1 MRRIELA
8 GLAIFVAW
16 MLLAT
21 PAAFAQEPPAEADF
35 ERVVLDDNTAN
46 PMELDVAPDGRVLYI
61 ERAGQLRVVKPD
73 GSVLTAGTVPVYTGF
88 ENGLLG
94 LTLDPGF
101 DANHH
106 VWLFYS
112 DPAQPEQHVSRFTLD
127 GDSLDLASEK
137 VVLRIPHQRS
147 ASNHSAGSLYFGR
160 TGDLFISTG
169 DDTFCC
175 ASGFAPIDEGLGRSD
190 YDAQKS
196 SSNTND
202 LRGKLL
208 RITPRADGSGYE
220 IPAGNLF
227 APGTEK
233 TRPEIYAMGFRN
245 PFRFTVDQETG
256 WVLLGDYGPDA
267 TAPDPNRGPA
277 GHVEQNLIK
286 GAGNH
291 GWPYCI
297 ADNKPFRDYDFS
309 TGVSGPP
316 FDCAAPRND
325 SPNNTGLVD
334 LPPIVPA
341 NIWYSYGDPP
351 EPEFDGLPGGGAPMG
366 GPRYHFDASNP
377 NPRKFPEYYDDKW
390 FIYEWNSNYIKSL
403 DFDDGGVPRNIES
416 FMPSTAIK
424 RPMDMDFGPDGAMY
438 LIEWGT
444 GFGGNN
450 DDSGVYRI
458 EYAKDL
464 RPPRITAADAQPREG
479 LAPLEVTF
487 GVEASDPDGGPLTY
501 LWEFGDG
508 ATSAEPDPTHT
519 YTANGY
525 YTAKLTVADEQGD
538 TAVRNFPISVGNTAP
553 DVTIELPPEGAI
565 AAFGEEIPY
574 RLRIEDAE
582 DAEIDCTRAVV
593 QVFLGHDEH
602 AHPMTEYTPDADCE
616 GTVRTEADAAH
627 GDTANIFPILE
638 ARYTDTGAE
647 GLEPLTGRDLNRLQ
661 PRRKQAEFFTATGR
675 LQTSAYT
682 GGDPGGTVSPTPDP
696 GGGGSTVGFLDDAE
710 WLSYDPVNLAGVESV
725 TFRWAQQFDGT
736 WIELRRDAPD
746 GPLVGR
752 TAALPRTP
760 GGYGD
765 YREDTLPIAAPEGTH
780 ELFVVFRDPAAQHD
794 LGNLNW
800 IQFNEPPE
808 GNERPQ
814 VTLELPEDG
823 AFADPGDGVRY
834 RVSAT
839 DAEDGSVDCDEI
851 TIGAFSGPA
860 RNVQQADASCEGL
873 LQIPGEPGNVL
884 AHVEATHADSAGLVG
899 RDAAVL
905 HPKRKQAE
913 FWERTGRT
921 ADSTAPNAPGVQNTG
936 GGDPQG
942 GGAAVG
948 FVDEGDWVSYG
959 PMSLTGIDAVVY
971 RAGSPE
977 GGVRI
982 QVRRGAP
989 DGALV
994 SEVEVPATGGY
1005 SNYADV
1011 RVPLENAGGSDE
1023 LFFVFRGAEGSHD
1036 LLNLNWIDFEGRGA
1050 SDNSAPRLT
1059 ASAEPTEGLAPLE
1072 VDFTASATDPEGDA
1086 ITYRWDFGVPGA
1098 PPADTPEASYTYT
1111 EPGDYTATVTV
1122 TDARGATRSQ
1132 SFQIEV
1138 SGDCADPNP
1147 PDEGY
1152 ISLFD
1157 GTAASL
1163 EDWNQIGAGGFDL
1176 ANCMITTDNGYGI
1189 LWYTGRQFADF
1200 ELKFDMRTNVLDANS
1215 SIMLRNPDPGGDIN
1229 LGHHVQVLD
1238 SASNPEPNKTGAIYG
1253 FRQADTLTPKPG
1265 EWREMRIRV
1274 VGRTYTVIID
1284 GETVNEYVDDGR
1296 TSDAVRGVA
1305 RDGLRPLMG
1314 HIGLENHDPITL
1326 IDFRDIQVKDLG
1338 GPVPGCELSDEF
1350 EGTALDA
1357 ARWDS
1362 IVRPDTSGYRMQ
1374 DGRLEIDTRPGTLTA
1389 TVNSFPPNLI
1399 LQDPP
1404 EGDWTLETV
1413 VEAPVD
1419 EAFQQGGLIA
1429 YTSDDH
1435 YMKLDVVADNAPG
1448 ASRERRVELFAEQRA
1463 QIESESL
1470 SVPADA
1476 GDTWHLRL
1484 TKTGDTYRGEASQ
1497 DGDTWSP
1504 VGELEAP
1511 QLPAAKVGVFAVG
1524 ESAQGVRTL
1533 AFDDFRATPD
1543 PSCDGGEPGA
1553 PTVQGFADPASGEA
1567 PLRVRFSAAGLD
1579 PDGGRLTYRW
1589 DFGDGGAALGA
1600 RARHTYREPGT
1611 YTATVTVTDDEGDT
1625 ATDAVEVSVTEPGN
1639 GAPTVEA
1646 AADPATG
1653 EAPLRVRFSS
1663 AGRDPDGDRLMYT
1676 WDFGDGGRAGG
1687 RKAKHTYTEPGT
1699 YTATV
1704 TVTDRHGATGS
1715 AEVDVT
1721 VEG

>member
-1 MRRIELA
+1 MRRFVSG
-8 GLAIFVAW
+8 GLAIVLTST
-16 MLLAT
+16 LLAV
-21 PAAFAQEPPAEADF
+21 PAAAQEPPAEGDF

-46 PMELDVAPDGRVLYI
+46 PMELDVAADGRVLYI
-61 ERAGQLRVVKPD
+61 ERAGQLRIVKPD

-101 DANHH
+101 ATNHH

-112 DPAQPEQHVSRFTLD
+112 APSQPEQHVSRFTLD
-127 GDSLDLASEK
+127 GDTLDLASEQ

-147 ASNHSAGSLYFGR
+147 ASNHSAGSLYFGP

-227 APGTEK
+227 APGTER

-286 GAGNH
+286 GAGNY

-297 ADNKPFRDYDFS
+297 ANNKPYRDYDFS

-377 NPRKFPEYYDDKW
+377 NPRKFPAYFDDKW
-390 FIYEWNSNYIKSL
+390 FIYEWNSNYIKAL
-403 DFDDGGVPRNIES
+403 DFDTGGVPRNIES

-479 LAPLEVTF
+479 LAPLPVEF
-487 GVEASDPDGGPLTY
+487 SVEATDPDGGPLTY

-508 ATSAEPDPTHT
+508 ATSTEPDPTHT
-519 YTANGY
+519 YTTNGY
-525 YTAKLTVADEQGD
+525 YTAKVTVTDAQGD

-553 DVTIELPPEGAI
+553 EVTIELPPEGAI

-582 DAEIDCTRAVV
+582 DAQIDCTRAVV
-593 QVFLGHDEH
+593 QVLLGHDEH

-627 GDTANIFPILE
+627 GDTADIFPVIE
-638 ARYTDTGAE
+638 ARYTDTGGQ
-647 GLEPLTGRDLNRLQ
+647 GLEPLTGRDLSRLQ
-661 PRRKQAEFFTATGR
+661 PRRKQAEFFTDTGR
-675 LQTSAYT
+675 LQTSSYGA
-682 GGDPGGTVSPTPDP
+682 GDPGVTISPTPDP
-696 GGGGSTVGFLDDAE
+696 DGGGTAVGFIDDAE
-710 WLSYDPVNLAGVESV
+710 WISFDPVNLAGIESV
-725 TFRWAQQFDGT
+725 TLRWAQEYDGS
-736 WIELRRDAPD
+736 WIEMRLGAPD
-746 GPLVGR
+746 GPLVAR
-752 TAALPRTP
+752 TAAMPRTP
-760 GGYGD
+760 GGWGD
-765 YREDTLPIAAPEGTH
+765 FRNITLPIADPGGTH
-780 ELFVVFRDPAAQHD
+780 ELFFVFRNPEAQHD
-794 LGNLNW
+794 LANLNW
-800 IQFNEPPE
+800 VQFNAPPA
-808 GNERPQ
+808 GNTRPA

-823 AFADPGDGVRY
+823 AFADGGDGVRY
-834 RVSAT
+834 RVAAT
-839 DAEDGSVDCDEI
+839 DAEDGAVDCADI
-851 TIGAFSGPA
+851 TLAVSSGPA
-860 RNVQQADASCEGL
+860 RGTQQADASCEGL
-873 LQIPGEPGNVL
+873 IQLPGEPGNVRT
-884 AHVEATHADSAGLVG
+884 HVEATYTDAGGLTGHDV
-899 RDAAVL
+899 AVL
-905 HPKRKQAE
+905 HPKRVQAE

-936 GGDPQG
+936 SGDPAG
-942 GGAAVG
+942 GGNAIG
-948 FVDEGDWVSYG
+948 YIDDGDWVSYG
-959 PMSLTGIDAVVY
+959 PMSLTRIDAISY
-971 RAGSPE
+971 RAGSPSGMTIE
-977 GGVRI
+977 
-982 QVRRGAP
+982 VRRGSPTGDVVAE
-989 DGALV
+989 A
-994 SEVEVPATGGY
+994 EVPATGGY
-1005 SNYADV
+1005 GNYV
-1011 RVPLENAGGSDE
+1011 GVTVPVEGTGSHE
-1023 LFFVFRGAEGSHD
+1023 LFFVFRGPEGSHD
-1036 LLNLNWIDFEGRGA
+1036 LANVNWIDFEGRGA

-1086 ITYRWDFGVPGA
+1086 IAYRWDFGVPGA
-1098 PPADTPEASYTYT
+1098 PPADTPEAAYTYT

-1122 TDARGATRSQ
+1122 TDARGASRSQ
-1132 SFQIEV
+1132 TFQIEV
-1138 SGDCADPNP
+1138 SGDCADPKP

-1152 ISLFD
+1152 ISVFD

-1163 EDWNQIGAGGFDL
+1163 DGWQHIGAGGFDL
-1176 ANCMITTDNGYGI
+1176 ANCMITTDDGYGI
-1189 LWYTGRQFADF
+1189 LWFTEQQFADF

-1253 FRQADTLTPKPG
+1253 FRQADEIAPKPG

-1284 GETVNEYVDDGR
+1284 GVTVNEYVDDGR

-1314 HIGLENHDPITL
+1314 YIGLENHDPITR

-1338 GPVPGCELSDEF
+1338 EPQPGCALSDDF
-1350 EGTALDA
+1350 GGTALDT

-1362 IVRPDTSGYRMQ
+1362 IVREDPSGYRVQ
-1374 DGRLEIDTRPGTLTA
+1374 DGGLEIDTRPGTLTA
-1389 TVNSFPPNLI
+1389 TGNSFPPNLV

-1429 YTSDDH
+1429 YSSDDH
-1435 YMKLDVVADNAPG
+1435 YVKLDVVADNAPG
-1448 ASRERRVELFAEQRA
+1448 AARERRVELFAEQRA
-1463 QIESESL
+1463 QISSQSL

-1497 DGDTWSP
+1497 DGVTWST
-1504 VGELEAP
+1504 VGEQQAP

-1524 ESAQGVRTL
+1524 ESAQGVHTL
-1533 AFDDFRATPD
+1533 AFDEFRATPD
-1543 PSCDGGEPGA
+1543 PACDAEPA
-1553 PTVQGFADPASGEA
+1553 PPTVQVSAKPASGDA
-1567 PLRVRFSAAGLD
+1567 PLRVRFK
-1579 PDGGRLTYRW
+1579 
-1589 DFGDGGAALGA
+1589 
-1600 RARHTYREPGT
+1600 
-1611 YTATVTVTDDEGDT
+1611 
-1625 ATDAVEVSVTEPGN
+1625 AV
-1639 GAPTVEA
+1639 
-1646 AADPATG
+1646 
-1653 EAPLRVRFSS
+1653 
-1663 AGRDPDGDRLMYT
+1663 GRDPDGPDGRLGYA
-1676 WDFGDGGRAGG
+1676 WDLGDGERANGR
-1687 RKAKHTYTEPGT
+1687 RVNHRYTEPGT

-1704 TVTDRHGATGS
+1704 TVTDRDGLTAS

-1721 VEG
+1721 VEE